1 LVWHYGVKL
10 ELIRDVSN
18 ENLVGLC
25 ATNCMSAIADAWSES
40 KSAHIVIT
48 GGRTGLAIVKALDEA
63 LFRLIRENNSFE
75 GCMLHVWFSDERFV
89 TYEDPDRNDT
99 ALISGFGL
107 CTANIVFHRAW
118 QAGDLDEAATE
129 YALEVDLE
137 LGMRPFDAVVLSMGE
152 DGHIASLFP
161 GLFDPE
167 FATAALAVHNS
178 PKLPSLRV
186 SLSLARLANAKHI
199 FIFALGAGKA
209 AALQSIATGPVGLL
223 ERSSPNGELQILTD
237 LSAPTSI

>member
-1 LVWHYGVKL
+1 MKLV
-10 ELIRDVSN
+10 LIRDASN
-18 ENLVGLC
+18 ENLIKFYVV
-25 ATNCMSAIADAWSES
+25 NVISAIADAWSES
-40 KSAHIVIT
+40 KSAQIVIT
-48 GGRTGLAIVKALDEA
+48 GGRTGLAIVKALDQA

-89 TYEDPDRNDT
+89 AYEDPDRNDT

-118 QAGDLDEAATE
+118 QAGNLDEAAAA
-129 YALEVDLE
+129 YASEIAWEVGE
-137 LGMRPFDAVVLSMGE
+137 RPFDAVVLSMGE

-167 FATAALAVHNS
+167 FASAALAVHNS
-178 PKLPSLRV
+178 PKLPLLRV
-186 SLSLARLANAKHI
+186 SISLVRLADARHI
-199 FIFALGAGKA
+199 FIFVLGEGKA

-223 ERSSPNGELQILTD
+223 EKGSPNGQLRILTD
-237 LSAPTSI
+237 LAAPTSF